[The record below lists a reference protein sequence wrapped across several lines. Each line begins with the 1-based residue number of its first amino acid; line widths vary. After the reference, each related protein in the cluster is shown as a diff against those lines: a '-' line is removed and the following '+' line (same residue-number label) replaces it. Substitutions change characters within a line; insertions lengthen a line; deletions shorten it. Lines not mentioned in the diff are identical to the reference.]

1 MLAVFEQRH
10 DEVLVGS
17 LQEFNSHFVTLNL
30 VRVDEPEQRGDCFW
44 GEVEDFDSAS
54 LALLGRV
61 VAKHGFEDFGPCAEE
76 DTMNLEL
83 LLTTNLKLYF
93 SKKFETKQQNEHPA
107 LGSENVLGRV
117 IFFTA
122 STSLEGTMN

>member
-83 LLTTNLKLYF
+83 LLTTNLKLF
-93 SKKFETKQQNEHPA
+93 LANCDKAAE
-107 LGSENVLGRV
+107 
-117 IFFTA
+117 
-122 STSLEGTMN
+122 